1 MDCGSTGTA
10 AGIDPKILDN
20 WQTEGAFSVGSWEH
34 LGYDQPPEWD
44 TSQESSQCDADIAD
58 LGTFNGPL
66 AGEFRR
72 LENRKHDVAPEN
84 LNYSDGLVEG
94 TASGTLSPKTI
105 PSSADE
111 NYHSDEAWPHF
122 QLYNS
127 VAMPMDASLLYPY
140 AKEPSH
146 SNGAVIVDDVGE
158 MPHGGFSDA
167 PVEGI
172 MSFQQ
177 IPQSFPMI
185 PEEWTE
191 IQHGIPVD
199 NMPPPQESMALS
211 VDAQEN
217 PKDHSLRG
225 FQTSI
230 RSLESRWLDS
240 LESQL
245 PTQQITPLSQTAGP
259 QNAQIGQ
266 EFQFKSENSSVS
278 GDLSGIYECSYS
290 ATSDE
295 APAFA
300 DRQLEDDDVQWKTS
314 PHESSSPEG
323 SQPAFKTTAF
333 MVSEAP
339 VESLV
344 STIPARSRA
353 SSTAGQRAGRPAPL
367 AMQTSATVKK
377 RKARNPASIDQ
388 GITRPLQIVQEDG
401 QGGSIASA
409 DFVSPPRGARRKGP
423 LSMVGRANAG
433 LRRKN
438 KDTCVQCR
446 LNKRKCD
453 GSAPCDACR
462 PTLHEQ
468 PCARACFSSI
478 VEFGTCNYISQRAVN
493 HPTMD
498 GSNRVRMAIP
508 SEFDLSQLLSL
519 LGERQGRF
527 NIRASQAWGSLYVLD
542 LGETYKFLKTLSE
555 YNGNSKSTFLEFID
569 RRIVDS
575 KDKSKNWLSCVS
587 DCDPMNQ
594 AYTLLSQWN
603 NMPSR
608 AKYSFVPLDS
618 SGEERTMDINNPED
632 QREILL
638 AAQLSRIFCRMLEV
652 EGFRKLERDF
662 YNIKWKQ
669 ISHETHVRFLGELG
683 HILLTLR
690 WRVSWWK
697 RLGDGGQTPDPTQQH
712 YVDRV
717 ELLCRILYVYYT
729 CVLAKL
735 PSWSAADVP
744 KGIWSTYADSE
755 NAVWDDFPSDSS
767 DGGFHG
773 WMERGQDL
781 IEQAGVPSRIS
792 KF

>member
-1 MDCGSTGTA
+1 M
-10 AGIDPKILDN
+10 
-20 WQTEGAFSVGSWEH
+20 
-34 LGYDQPPEWD
+34 
-44 TSQESSQCDADIAD
+44 
-58 LGTFNGPL
+58 
-66 AGEFRR
+66 
-72 LENRKHDVAPEN
+72 
-84 LNYSDGLVEG
+84 NYSDGLVEG

-140 AKEPSH
+140 AKGPNH

-158 MPHGGFSDA
+158 MPHGGFSDV

-199 NMPPPQESMALS
+199 NMPPPQESIPLS

-225 FQTSI
+225 FPTSI
-230 RSLESRWLDS
+230 RSLESRWLNS

-245 PTQQITPLSQTAGP
+245 PTQQITPVSQTAGP
-259 QNAQIGQ
+259 LNAQIGQ

-377 RKARNPASIDQ
+377 RKARNPASMDQ
-388 GITRPLQIVQEDG
+388 GIARPLQIVQEDG

-446 LNKRKCD
+446 LNKRKV
-453 GSAPCDACR
+453 G
-462 PTLHEQ
+462 
-468 PCARACFSSI
+468 
-478 VEFGTCNYISQRAVN
+478 IS
-493 HPTMD
+493 T
-498 GSNRVRMAIP
+498 
-508 SEFDLSQLLSL
+508 
-519 LGERQGRF
+519 
-527 NIRASQAWGSLYVLD
+527 
-542 LGETYKFLKTLSE
+542 
-555 YNGNSKSTFLEFID
+555 
-569 RRIVDS
+569 
-575 KDKSKNWLSCVS
+575 
-587 DCDPMNQ
+587 
-594 AYTLLSQWN
+594 
-603 NMPSR
+603 
-608 AKYSFVPLDS
+608 
-618 SGEERTMDINNPED
+618 
-632 QREILL
+632 
-638 AAQLSRIFCRMLEV
+638 
-652 EGFRKLERDF
+652 
-662 YNIKWKQ
+662 
-669 ISHETHVRFLGELG
+669 
-683 HILLTLR
+683 
-690 WRVSWWK
+690 
-697 RLGDGGQTPDPTQQH
+697 
-712 YVDRV
+712 
-717 ELLCRILYVYYT
+717 
-729 CVLAKL
+729 
-735 PSWSAADVP
+735 
-744 KGIWSTYADSE
+744 
-755 NAVWDDFPSDSS
+755 
-767 DGGFHG
+767 
-773 WMERGQDL
+773 
-781 IEQAGVPSRIS
+781 
-792 KF
+792 

>member
-1 MDCGSTGTA
+1 M
-10 AGIDPKILDN
+10 
-20 WQTEGAFSVGSWEH
+20 F
-34 LGYDQPPEWD
+34 GY
-44 TSQESSQCDADIAD
+44 
-58 LGTFNGPL
+58 
-66 AGEFRR
+66 
-72 LENRKHDVAPEN
+72 RKHDVAPEN
-84 LNYSDGLVEG
+84 LNYPDGLVEG

-140 AKEPSH
+140 AKGPNH
-146 SNGAVIVDDVGE
+146 SDGAVIVDDVGE
-158 MPHGGFSDA
+158 MPHGGFSDV

-199 NMPPPQESMALS
+199 NMPPPQESMGLS
-211 VDAQEN
+211 VDAQES

-225 FQTSI
+225 FQNSI
-230 RSLESRWLDS
+230 RSLESRWLNS

-245 PTQQITPLSQTAGP
+245 PTQQITPVSQPAGP
-259 QNAQIGQ
+259 LNAQIGQ

-344 STIPARSRA
+344 STVPARSRA

-377 RKARNPASIDQ
+377 RKARNPASMDQ

-446 LNKRKCD
+446 LNKRK
-453 GSAPCDACR
+453 
-462 PTLHEQ
+462 
-468 PCARACFSSI
+468 
-478 VEFGTCNYISQRAVN
+478 V
-493 HPTMD
+493 
-498 GSNRVRMAIP
+498 
-508 SEFDLSQLLSL
+508 
-519 LGERQGRF
+519 
-527 NIRASQAWGSLYVLD
+527 
-542 LGETYKFLKTLSE
+542 
-555 YNGNSKSTFLEFID
+555 
-569 RRIVDS
+569 
-575 KDKSKNWLSCVS
+575 
-587 DCDPMNQ
+587 
-594 AYTLLSQWN
+594 
-603 NMPSR
+603 
-608 AKYSFVPLDS
+608 
-618 SGEERTMDINNPED
+618 
-632 QREILL
+632 
-638 AAQLSRIFCRMLEV
+638 
-652 EGFRKLERDF
+652 
-662 YNIKWKQ
+662 
-669 ISHETHVRFLGELG
+669 
-683 HILLTLR
+683 
-690 WRVSWWK
+690 
-697 RLGDGGQTPDPTQQH
+697 
-712 YVDRV
+712 
-717 ELLCRILYVYYT
+717 
-729 CVLAKL
+729 
-735 PSWSAADVP
+735 
-744 KGIWSTYADSE
+744 
-755 NAVWDDFPSDSS
+755 
-767 DGGFHG
+767 
-773 WMERGQDL
+773 
-781 IEQAGVPSRIS
+781 RIS
-792 KF
+792 T